1 MKIIIINIRQVWE
14 VAALLHLVSSL
25 ELLATL
31 GWFSSAAVLL
41 QDVTTMMKSNGHM
54 QPVGK

>member
-14 VAALLHLVSSL
+14 VATLLHLVSSL

-41 QDVTTMMKSNGHM
+41 QDVATMKKSDGHM
-54 QPVGK
+54 